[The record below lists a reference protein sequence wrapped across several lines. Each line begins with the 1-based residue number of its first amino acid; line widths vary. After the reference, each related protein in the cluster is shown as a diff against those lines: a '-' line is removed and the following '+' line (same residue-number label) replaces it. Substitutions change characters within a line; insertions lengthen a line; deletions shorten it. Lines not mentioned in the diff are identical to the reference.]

1 MFNGAYGGYD
11 QFGQSNSLI
20 GMFAFILLILLIFMV
35 LLRVGVSILSVIFAP
50 DGSPHLIDGMVPG
63 DSLMVFDQYPG
74 TPGSKTVY
82 RSKNQNGGIEF
93 TWSVWLYI
101 QDVDAK
107 DGNKYRHI
115 FSKGN
120 PQQYATRYNPT
131 GGIDQPDIEEIISV
145 RTDSPFKSKRDLL
158 KRINSIQGNDCVN
171 FLKVSS
177 NYFIVHGLVKID
189 KVIFN
194 GSSLLDRT
202 SGKTRLL
209 WSRI

>member
-131 GGIDQPDIEEIISV
+131 GGIDQPDIEGNGMMYPNNAPGLYLAPNSN
-145 RTDSPFKSKRDLL
+145 DL
-158 KRINSIQGNDCVN
+158 I
-171 FLKVSS
+171 
-177 NYFIVHGLVKID
+177 
-189 KVIFN
+189 
-194 GSSLLDRT
+194 
-202 SGKTRLL
+202 
-209 WSRI
+209 

>member
-82 RSKNQNGGIEF
+82 
-93 TWSVWLYI
+93 
-101 QDVDAK
+101 
-107 DGNKYRHI
+107 
-115 FSKGN
+115 
-120 PQQYATRYNPT
+120 
-131 GGIDQPDIEEIISV
+131 
-145 RTDSPFKSKRDLL
+145 SP
-158 KRINSIQGNDCVN
+158 
-171 FLKVSS
+171 
-177 NYFIVHGLVKID
+177 KI
-189 KVIFN
+189 KMEVL
-194 GSSLLDRT
+194 SSL
-202 SGKTRLL
+202 GVFGYIFKM
-209 WSRI
+209 